1 MTASAVARSAPA
13 VARGGD
19 CAAAASSA
27 ATLGAVERPA
37 LGERSE
43 ADAIAAAAAS
53 PPAAVA
59 DSARPLPSASGG
71 AMRPA
76 LCAAAIDAAGDT
88 AGSGRAPGEA
98 APLVLVPGYMLDEA
112 LWDGLRPAL
121 AAAGQGASRKLV
133 HVALAG
139 GETIEEMAR
148 AALQAS
154 PAGRFDLLGFSMGGY
169 VARAMVRQAPERV
182 RKLVL
187 VATSSR
193 ADTPLQITQ
202 RQTAARAKPIGP
214 FRGLG
219 RAAIIQSLHPANAA
233 NEALVAQ
240 VREMGARLG
249 RGAFVQQSVVVR
261 DSDADKLA
269 EIQCPTLV
277 IGAAQDQMRS
287 PDEACELAQGIPGA
301 RLEIIEDSGHM
312 IPLEQPDRLAALIGG
327 WLHD

>member
-1 MTASAVARSAPA
+1 MTASAAARSAPA
-13 VARGGD
+13 VARGGG

-27 ATLGAVERPA
+27 TTLGTVERPA

-43 ADAIAAAAAS
+43 ADAIAAAA
-53 PPAAVA
+53 VA
-59 DSARPLPSASGG
+59 DSARPVPSASGG
-71 AMRPA
+71 AMRTA
-76 LCAAAIDAAGDT
+76 LCAAAIDAAGDA
-88 AGSGRAPGEA
+88 AGSGRTPGEA

-121 AAAGQGASRKLV
+121 SAAGQGASRKLV

-249 RGAFVQQSVVVR
+249 RAAFVQQSVVVR

-287 PDEACELAQGIPGA
+287 PGEARELAQGIPGA